1 MGVILLRVTLLL
13 QVMAV
18 LQENKI
24 GQLSPGPEMEAFRDM
39 LKSVLESNLDR
50 FRPHFQFGWTGSPDL
65 ANSVAMQTLSL
76 PNLLVVN
83 ASTYQHYLPDDDPS
97 QLTGEAVTLF
107 LDQVLEGTAKVY
119 GGSSYFVG

>member
-1 MGVILLRVTLLL
+1 ML

-39 LKSVLESNLDR
+39 LKSVLKSNLDR

-65 ANSVAMQTLSL
+65 ANSVAMQVILHSAGFTFMHAFFC
-76 PNLLVVN
+76 PK
-83 ASTYQHYLPDDDPS
+83 
-97 QLTGEAVTLF
+97 G
-107 LDQVLEGTAKVY
+107 K
-119 GGSSYFVG
+119 